1 MPLPLVMLVLF
12 IGLPM
17 LEIYVLIQVGQVVG
31 PLWTVAPLLLVAALG
46 SVLLR
51 QQGLATLATV
61 QNALARG
68 ELPAGAILEG
78 LVLLVAGVL
87 MVTPGFVTDVMA
99 FLCLLP
105 PLRKGIAALLAHALS
120 LRVLGGADRG
130 GPRHPGGPRSAGPQV
145 LEGDYRVER
154 DDT

>member
-1 MPLPLVMLVLF
+1 MPLPLIMLALF
-12 IGLPM
+12 IGMPM

-31 PLWTVAPLLLVAALG
+31 PLWTVALLLLVAALG
-46 SVLLR
+46 SLLLR
-51 QQGLATLATV
+51 QQGLATLAKV
-61 QNALARG
+61 QAALARG

-105 PLRKGIAALLAHALS
+105 PLRKGM
-120 LRVLGGADRG
+120 RD
-130 GPRHPGGPRSAGPQV
+130 
-145 LEGDYRVER
+145 EGQR
-154 DDT
+154 

>member
-12 IGLPM
+12 IGLPL
-17 LEIYVLIQVGQVVG
+17 LEIYVLVEIGQVIG
-31 PLWTVAPLLLVAALG
+31 PLWTVALLLLVAALG
-46 SVLLR
+46 SLLLR
-51 QQGLATLATV
+51 QQGLATLAKV
-61 QNALARG
+61 QAALARG

-105 PLRKGIAALLAHALS
+105 PLRKGIVALLAHTLS
-120 LRVLGGADRG
+120 LRVLGGGGGGTSRG
-130 GPRHPGGPRSAGPQV
+130 PGAGPAGPQV

-154 DDT
+154 DDP